1 MKQKIKI
8 TPIILMVGLT
18 CILSFILFNKT
29 IIAKAVNKG
38 EKNKINIVLE
48 SSRHNKVVPKRLRKT
63 TSLSTIENR
72 EDLNLEG
79 LNTLNISGSQQFT
92 PNNIELL
99 IKGIDTDLPITV
111 VDLREESHG
120 FVNGS
125 AISFT
130 NDRNNPNEGLSR
142 EEVLLDEKTRLS
154 ELKLGEQLTFFNKPF
169 LTLEVDKVKTEEE
182 LTKEY
187 GLNYVRITVTDKT
200 MPKDEMVDYFIE
212 FANSLEEENWLHFHC
227 KHGVGRTSTFMIMFD
242 VMKNHKISKLEDIIN
257 RQLAMYPFKEDTIDN
272 YLSPGT
278 VKFLNNFYNYVKENS
293 DDYKVKWSEY
303 NKK

>member
-8 TPIILMVGLT
+8 TPIILIIGLT

-63 TSLSTIENR
+63 TNLSTIENR

-130 NDRNNPNEGLSR
+130 NDMNNPNEGLSR

-212 FANSLEEENWLHFHC
+212 FVNLLEEENWLHFHC

-242 VMKNHKISKLEDIIN
+242 IMKNHKISKLEDIIN

-272 YLSPGT
+272 YLSQGT

>member
-63 TSLSTIENR
+63 TDLSTIENR
-72 EDLNLEG
+72 KDLNLEG

-99 IKGIDTDLPITV
+99 IKGIDTNLPITV

-200 MPKDEMVDYFIE
+200 MPKDEMVDYFIQ
-212 FANSLEEENWLHFHC
+212 FVNSLEEEIWLHFHC

-242 VMKNHKISKLEDIIN
+242 IMKNHKISKIEDIIN

-303 NKK
+303 KKK

>member
-99 IKGIDTDLPITV
+99 ITGIDTDLPITV

>member
-63 TSLSTIENR
+63 TDLSTIENR

>member
-99 IKGIDTDLPITV
+99 ITGIDTDLPITV

-130 NDRNNPNEGLSR
+130 NDRNNPNKGLSR

-169 LTLEVDKVKTEEE
+169 LTLEVDKIKTEEE

-242 VMKNHKISKLEDIIN
+242 IMKNHKISKLEDIIN

-272 YLSPGT
+272 YLSQGT

>member
-63 TSLSTIENR
+63 TNLSTIENR

-99 IKGIDTDLPITV
+99 IKGIDTDLQITV

-212 FANSLEEENWLHFHC
+212 FVNSLEEENWLHFHC

-242 VMKNHKISKLEDIIN
+242 IMKNHKISKLEDIIN

>member
-99 IKGIDTDLPITV
+99 ITGIDTDLPITV

-272 YLSPGT
+272 YLSQGT